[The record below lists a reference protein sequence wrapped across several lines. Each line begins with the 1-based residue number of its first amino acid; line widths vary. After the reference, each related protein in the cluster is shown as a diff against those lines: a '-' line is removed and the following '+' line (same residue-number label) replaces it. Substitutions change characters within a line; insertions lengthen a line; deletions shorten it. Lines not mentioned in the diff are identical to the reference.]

1 MTNRAFT
8 LRTLG
13 WNDYWSALMADV
25 NVPGAEPARVIR
37 RDRGWIRVATDTDV
51 RSIEIAGQS
60 GELVTGDWVA
70 VEGERLLATLPRKGV
85 LRRSGRGGVEQLLA
99 ANIDIV
105 LLVCGLDRPV
115 TPGRVHRGAVQAW
128 DAGADAVVVLN
139 KADLFE
145 SWPEV
150 SRAIAEETPG
160 LEVLTVSSRTGLGLD
175 GVRAAIRGRTAVLL
189 GESGAGKS
197 SLLNGLAGKELSEEG
212 AVRESDSKGRHTT
225 VRRELFL
232 LPDEGVVIDTP
243 GIRAFGLA
251 ASAESVEAAFQDVED
266 LAEQCRFSDCGHLTE
281 PGCAVKAA
289 IDAGSLRAERLNTY
303 LGLRHE
309 LESRVVRADPHIR
322 RKKERKFARM
332 TREGQAAKRGLMDD

>member
-8 LRTLG
+8 LRSLG
-13 WNDYWSALMADV
+13 WNDYWAALMADV
-25 NVPGAEPARVIR
+25 TAANAEPARVIR
-37 RDRGWIRVATDTDV
+37 RDRGWIRVATDNDV
-51 RSIEIAGQS
+51 RSIEIAGQT
-60 GELVTGDWVA
+60 GELVTGDWVV
-70 VEGERLLATLPRKGV
+70 VEGDRLLATLPRKGV

-99 ANIDIV
+99 ANVDIV

-145 SWPEV
+145 NSTEV
-150 SRAIAEETPG
+150 GNAIAEETPG

-175 GVRAAIRGRTAVLL
+175 AVRAAIRGRTAVLL

-197 SLLNGLAGKELSEEG
+197 SLLNGLAGQELSEEG
-212 AVRESDSKGRHTT
+212 EVRESDSKGRHTT

-232 LPDEGVVIDTP
+232 LPEEGVVIDTP

-251 ASAESVEAAFQDVED
+251 ASTESVEAAFQDVED
-266 LAEQCRFSDCGHLTE
+266 LATGCKFADCGHLTE

-289 IDAGSLRAERLNTY
+289 IEEGTLRPERLRTY
-303 LGLRHE
+303 LGLRRE
-309 LESRVVRADPHIR
+309 LESQVVRANPHVR
-322 RKKERKFARM
+322 RKNERKFARL
-332 TREGQAAKRGLMDD
+332 TREAQAVKRGLPED

>member
-8 LRTLG
+8 LRSLG
-13 WNDYWSALMADV
+13 WNDYWAALMADV
-25 NVPGAEPARVIR
+25 TVPDAEPARVIR
-37 RDRGWIRVATDTDV
+37 RDRGWIRVATDNDV
-51 RSIEIAGQS
+51 RSIEIAGQT
-60 GELVTGDWVA
+60 GELVTGDWVV
-70 VEGERLLATLPRKGV
+70 VEGDRLLATLPRKGV

-99 ANIDIV
+99 ANVDIV

-145 SWPEV
+145 NSTEV
-150 SRAIAEETPG
+150 GNAIAEETPG

-175 GVRAAIRGRTAVLL
+175 AVRAAIHGRTAVLL

-197 SLLNGLAGKELSEEG
+197 SLLNGLAGQELSEEG
-212 AVRESDSKGRHTT
+212 EVRESDSKGRHTT

-232 LPDEGVVIDTP
+232 LPEEGVVIDTP

-251 ASAESVEAAFQDVED
+251 ASTESVEAAFQDVED
-266 LAEQCRFSDCGHLTE
+266 LATGCKFADCGHLTE

-289 IDAGSLRAERLNTY
+289 IEDGILRPERLRTY
-303 LGLRHE
+303 LGLRRE
-309 LESRVVRADPHIR
+309 LESQVLRANPHVR
-322 RKKERKFARM
+322 RKNERKFARLI
-332 TREGQAAKRGLMDD
+332 REGQAAKRGLPDD

>member
-1 MTNRAFT
+1 MTNREFT
-8 LRTLG
+8 LRSLG
-13 WNDYWSALMADV
+13 WNEYWSALVADITE
-25 NVPGAEPARVIR
+25 PGAEPARVIR

-51 RSIEIAGQS
+51 RSIEIAGQT
-60 GELVTGDWVA
+60 GELVTGDWVV
-70 VEGERLLATLPRKGV
+70 VEGDRLLATLPRKGV

-99 ANIDIV
+99 ANVDIV

-145 SWPEV
+145 NSAEV
-150 SRAIAEETPG
+150 ARSIAEQTPG

-175 GVRAAIRGRTAVLL
+175 RVRAAIRGRTAVLL

-197 SLLNGLAGKELSEEG
+197 SLLNGLAGRGLSEEG

-232 LPDEGVVIDTP
+232 LPDDGVVIDTP

-251 ASAESVEAAFQDVED
+251 ASTESVEAAFQDVED
-266 LAEQCRFSDCGHLTE
+266 LAEQCRFADCGHLTE

-289 IDAGSLRAERLNTY
+289 IEKGALRAERLNTY
-303 LGLRHE
+303 LGLRRE
-309 LESRVVRADPHIR
+309 LESQVVRANPHVR
-322 RKKERKFARM
+322 RKQERKFARL
-332 TREGQAAKRGLMDD
+332 TREGQAAKRGRLDE